1 MNRITLLVAFAELGP
16 ILAFF
21 IAGRLTDFFT
31 AVVVLMSTS
40 VVAVCLSWLLTRH
53 IPWLPIVST
62 LFVLV
67 GGFLT
72 VFLQAPDAI
81 IISNT
86 LYYAAG
92 ALLLALGLSRRILL
106 LKHVFQVIFAITDTG
121 WYILTW
127 RWIIFLA
134 LAAIANETVRLLATP
149 EVWVDYRFVKIMV
162 IMAFATYQFT
172 LSRRYRIPEESNRW
186 GLRRALNPKHLVS

>member
-1 MNRITLLVAFAELGP
+1 MNHTALLVAFAELGP

-21 IAGRLTDFFT
+21 VAGRLTDFFT
-31 AVVVLMSTS
+31 AVVVLMSMS
-40 VVAVCLSWLLTRH
+40 VVAVGISWFTARH

-72 VFLQAPDAI
+72 VFLRAPDAI
-81 IISNT
+81 IIADT
-86 LYYAAG
+86 VYYAAG
-92 ALLLALGLSRRILL
+92 ALLLAIGLWRRTLL
-106 LKHVFQVIFAITDTG
+106 LKHLFQAVFAITDTG
-121 WYILTW
+121 WRILTW

-134 LAAIANETVRLLATP
+134 LAAIANETVRILATP

-172 LSRRYRIPEESNRW
+172 LSRRYRIREESNRW